1 MSEADSKLISVLE
14 AILRD
19 EYADEDTGELSL
31 EESRGV
37 RALIRDSL
45 EIDDSPSD
53 RDPYQIADFIYWNCE
68 SASRDAADRW
78 LRSLTA
84 KQLAGLGFGDVLA
97 ALAPGLA
104 GDIED
109 LANENEDERRKEKRG
124 VANG

>member
-14 AILRD
+14 AALRD

-37 RALIRDSL
+37 RGLIRDCL
-45 EIDDSPSD
+45 EIADSPSE

-104 GDIED
+104 GDIEE
-109 LANENEDERRKEKRG
+109 LAEENEAERRDEKEG
-124 VANG
+124 